1 MGLVRTFGVEIGRP
15 EAAVLG
21 DDTGKVGA
29 RMGCL
34 KAERG
39 FRLGVGTVC
48 PGEGLEQRS
57 NQQTDIGFGE
67 KVAVERIGQ
76 VAHWACGA
84 S

>member
-34 KAERG
+34 KAEPGIQATGGHSVPRRG
-39 FRLGVGTVC
+39 FRA
-48 PGEGLEQRS
+48 EE
-57 NQQTDIGFGE
+57 
-67 KVAVERIGQ
+67 
-76 VAHWACGA
+76 
-84 S
+84 